1 MNSDTPILTLPVSI
15 DFTLSADGDLTS
27 RFLPEKWPWK
37 LTEEDATKLS
47 QALGQMLK
55 NQILRVNLAG
65 LFYTSP
71 RPILEAKTKVE
82 SLLSKSS

>member
-1 MNSDTPILTLPVSI
+1 MSGDIREAILRGSI
-15 DFTLSADGDLTS
+15 DFTLYDDGDLTS